1 MRRDESGVL
10 GVSMAFSAGHAE
22 ENSQWMCCF
31 ERNRQ
36 SVKTWLFCT
45 AEPVELKDEARLYL
59 HNTEMC
65 QAFFSPLLS
74 NVSSGFHSTN
84 HSRLLELLN

>member
-1 MRRDESGVL
+1 MKAVFWESAWLSVQVML
-10 GVSMAFSAGHAE
+10 KKIVSGCAALKE
-22 ENSQWMCCF
+22 IVE
-31 ERNRQ
+31 

>member
-31 ERNRQ
+31 ERNRPVCENLAFLHRWA
-36 SVKTWLFCT
+36 SGAEGRGPSLF
-45 AEPVELKDEARLYL
+45 A
-59 HNTEMC
+59 
-65 QAFFSPLLS
+65 
-74 NVSSGFHSTN
+74 
-84 HSRLLELLN
+84 